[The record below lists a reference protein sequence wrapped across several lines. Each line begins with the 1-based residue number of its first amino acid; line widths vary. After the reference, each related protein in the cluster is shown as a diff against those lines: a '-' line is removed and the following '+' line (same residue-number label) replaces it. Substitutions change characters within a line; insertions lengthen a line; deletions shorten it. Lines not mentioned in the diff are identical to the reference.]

1 MGVKGLIRTEAFHAD
16 WYDTKKTAY
25 DKCGFV
31 ITELSTEEGK
41 EYGACTF
48 KLNGKVI
55 KFRVAKVTPKKT
67 GQFVAI
73 WRRND
78 QGVTQPFE
86 AIDEI
91 DFMVISTRKGNHF
104 GQFIFPKAVLIHHGI
119 ITNNQKEGKRGMR
132 VYPPWDKAEN
142 KQAEKTQSWQLK
154 YFLNIEE
161 NNLTDIFPLYSMS
174 CP

>member
-1 MGVKGLIRTEAFHAD
+1 MEVKDLIRTEGFHAD
-16 WYDTKKTAY
+16 WYDAKNTAY
-25 DKCGFV
+25 DKFGFV
-31 ITELSTEEGK
+31 VTELSTEEGK

-48 KLNGKVI
+48 RLNGKVI
-55 KFRVAKVTPKKT
+55 KFRVAKVTPKKN

-73 WRRND
+73 WRRNH

-91 DFMVISTRKGNHF
+91 DFMVISTRKGKHF

-119 ITNNQKEGKRGMR
+119 ITNDQKEGKRGMR

-142 KQAEKTQSWQLK
+142 KQAAKTQSWQLK
-154 YFLNIEE
+154 YFLNIGET
-161 NNLTDIFPLYSMS
+161 NSSDIFLLLNI
-174 CP
+174 